1 MQTPRAPSGP
11 PVYEVPLNPIDAA
24 TAALVDYEAERR
36 RAEQEEAK
44 LVKGYM
50 VGGGNSGWI
59 DKAKKTPG
67 GEGVINSGFRFST
80 TPQNAAGIPSR
91 SSSVASF
98 NSSARAQRTQDFLNH
113 GCNKGAAHRTETPRE
128 SRRCRLRKL
137 QCMLRQTAA
146 EGFRLLCGEKKHQL
160 TGQAEAEMRSFFSGA
175 TAAAAAA
182 ASGKGC
188 NTDALRAP
196 VTNNTSVDA
205 SAGIAASGG
214 VSVEHAAGQDTS
226 THLLRS
232 LAQGCQILAQELDQH
247 IRRSGLQPFLF
258 GKTFVSMWMK
268 RRAGVPWRRT
278 ATSMKQKERRKK
290 RQYEFAKP
298 PTGKLH
304 FAHAVVGGKTSRFAG
319 AAGGEADEPK
329 HAHLLLKE
337 ELRRKVYE
345 QMEARAA
352 TVQAQQVNEEAS
364 AMWVPTDGGG
374 TVTQMRVF
382 KKGFDSEPPSSHGS
396 YQTASECESSD
407 SVPTEAYV
415 SPSSSARSS
424 SRGSNSSRLSSE
436 RASVEEFMN
445 DVTSDESA
453 APLGRYGSTTTFETL
468 CGKENTPSDASSERK
483 RSNHTSASR
492 NINELRER
500 RIKGAKFQ
508 WLAGYS
514 AEEQEREA
522 TVMRQ
527 QQKSHVALA
536 INSGK
541 RQPLQ
546 QQVEAG
552 GRLHQLE
559 GKPLVRSTL
568 PVQRRGQRKSEGG
581 SVESVDLEALR
592 AQSFTSERGTLDS
605 LPESDL
611 CEPLPSSHQDRQK
624 AFGVSSVSTLKRRV
638 LRNRDNCVSR
648 RASSSCESI
657 TALAESSVPATKSA
671 PPDYIEVLSK
681 ASEERVTALAE
692 ATSSA
697 ERREAEPQVACMDN
711 ETKTCHYMA
720 EGGSWTGV
728 SIRMKEAY
736 ASCLHKARRSF
747 LPGNFHSATTS
758 AVASGRTE
766 NPPGAVAA
774 ALKGPAAPHA
784 GRLHAPRDVIV
795 PCFATSRSKDSKSSS
810 HVSHVTYTD
819 PTPRMLLA
827 FALFSA
833 GTSSLRNGASAVS
846 PPAIPVNRIPSQN
859 LVKEGHCVRESATR
873 VGKRREKAVK
883 FETDE
888 EHGMMLD
895 IDYDQV
901 QRNWNSSENTV
912 SGPPVSCR

>member
-11 PVYEVPLNPIDAA
+11 PVYEVPLNPVDAA

-98 NSSARAQRTQDFLNH
+98 NSSARAQRTQDFLNR
-113 GCNKGAAHRTETPRE
+113 GCNNGAAYRTKPPRE

-137 QCMLRQTAA
+137 QCMLRRTAA

-160 TGQAEAEMRSFFSGA
+160 TGQAEAETRSFFSGA

-182 ASGKGC
+182 ASSKDC

-196 VTNNTSVDA
+196 VTNNTSIDG
-205 SAGIAASGG
+205 SAGRAVSGG
-214 VSVEHAAGQDTS
+214 VSVEHAVGQDTS

-247 IRRSGLQPFLF
+247 IRSSGLQPFLF

-278 ATSMKQKERRKK
+278 ATSMKQKKRRKK

-304 FAHAVVGGKTSRFAG
+304 FAHAVVGGKTSRFACD
-319 AAGGEADEPK
+319 ASSGEADEPK

-352 TVQAQQVNEEAS
+352 TVRTQQVSEEAS
-364 AMWVPTDGGG
+364 DMWVHTTGGG
-374 TVTQMRVF
+374 TVTQLRVF

-396 YQTASECESSD
+396 YQTASEYESSD

-424 SRGSNSSRLSSE
+424 SRGSNSSKLSGE
-436 RASVEEFMN
+436 RASEEEFLS
-445 DVTSDESA
+445 DVTPDESA

-468 CGKENTPSDASSERK
+468 CGKENTASDASSEQK
-483 RSNHTSASR
+483 RSKHTSASR
-492 NINELRER
+492 NVNELREGR
-500 RIKGAKFQ
+500 VKEAKFQ

-541 RQPLQ
+541 RQSLQ
-546 QQVEAG
+546 QHVEAV
-552 GRLHQLE
+552 GRFHQLE
-559 GKPLVRSTL
+559 GKYLVHSTL
-568 PVQRRGQRKSEGG
+568 PVHRRGQRKGEGG

-611 CEPLPSSHQDRQK
+611 CEPLPSSHQDRQNPLV
-624 AFGVSSVSTLKRRV
+624 VSSISTLKRRI

-648 RASSSCESI
+648 ASGSCESI

-671 PPDYIEVLSK
+671 PADYIEMLSK
-681 ASEERVTALAE
+681 TSEERVAALTE

-697 ERREAEPQVACMDN
+697 EGRGAEPQVACMDN
-711 ETKTCHYMA
+711 ETKTCQYMA

-728 SIRMKEAY
+728 SVRMKEAY
-736 ASCLHKARRSF
+736 ASCLQKARRSF
-747 LPGNFHSATTS
+747 LSGNFRSATAS
-758 AVASGRTE
+758 VVASGRTE
-766 NPPGAVAA
+766 NPPGALAA

-784 GRLHAPRDVIV
+784 GSLHAPRDPKA
-795 PCFATSRSKDSKSSS
+795 PCFATSRSKDSKSG
-810 HVSHVTYTD
+810 SHVTCTA
-819 PTPRMLLA
+819 PTPRMLSA
-827 FALFSA
+827 FVLF
-833 GTSSLRNGASAVS
+833 
-846 PPAIPVNRIPSQN
+846 
-859 LVKEGHCVRESATR
+859 
-873 VGKRREKAVK
+873 
-883 FETDE
+883 F
-888 EHGMMLD
+888 
-895 IDYDQV
+895 
-901 QRNWNSSENTV
+901 
-912 SGPPVSCR
+912 SGNFVA